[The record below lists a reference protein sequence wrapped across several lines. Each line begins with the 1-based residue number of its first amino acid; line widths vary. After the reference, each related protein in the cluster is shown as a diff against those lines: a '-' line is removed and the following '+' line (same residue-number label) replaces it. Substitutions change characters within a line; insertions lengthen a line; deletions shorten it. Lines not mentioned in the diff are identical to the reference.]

1 VADGSDRLRV
11 ALVAHDVHDGGGM
24 ERAFAELVRHKP
36 ESTDIV
42 VYSTTL
48 SPELRTDVIWK
59 RIPVLRRPFPVKFA
73 LFFAIASIRLLRAR
87 ADVVHTLGAIVA
99 PRADLATVQFCHA
112 GFVSKAGALAP
123 YDAPVHRRV
132 NRALSRVLA
141 LAAERWCYRPGR
153 LAAFAAV
160 SHGVKRELVEHYPGI
175 PVILT
180 PNGVDPDRYRPDRA
194 ARDSIRGCESVRE
207 DEIVLLF
214 VGSDWEHKGLALV
227 IEALGVL
234 RDVAPGWRVWVVGRG
249 DRPRYEQLASS
260 LGVSGR
266 LRFFGPRVDV
276 ERFYQASDVFVFP
289 TQYETF
295 SLVAYEAAATGLP
308 VVATRVSGI
317 EDLVVDGRT
326 GFVVRR
332 DTEDIAAALLQLV
345 QAQVRSRIGAEA
357 RSRATEYTWQRSVAS
372 VLSAYRAVRGATE
385 VLAA

>member
-1 VADGSDRLRV
+1 
-11 ALVAHDVHDGGGM
+11 
-24 ERAFAELVRHKP
+24 
-36 ESTDIV
+36 
-42 VYSTTL
+42 
-48 SPELRTDVIWK
+48 
-59 RIPVLRRPFPVKFA
+59 
-73 LFFAIASIRLLRAR
+73 
-87 ADVVHTLGAIVA
+87 
-99 PRADLATVQFCHA
+99 
-112 GFVSKAGALAP
+112 
-123 YDAPVHRRV
+123 
-132 NRALSRVLA
+132 
-141 LAAERWCYRPGR
+141 
-153 LAAFAAV
+153 
-160 SHGVKRELVEHYPGI
+160 
-175 PVILT
+175 
-180 PNGVDPDRYRPDRA
+180 
-194 ARDSIRGCESVRE
+194 
-207 DEIVLLF
+207 
-214 VGSDWEHKGLALV
+214 
-227 IEALGVL
+227 
-234 RDVAPGWRVWVVGRG
+234 
-249 DRPRYEQLASS
+249 
-260 LGVSGR
+260 VSGR

>member
-1 VADGSDRLRV
+1 
-11 ALVAHDVHDGGGM
+11 M